1 MLNLLTEVTENAEQ
15 VTETTKTFADQWQ
28 TFVDTLNNNVGVVIA
43 ISVCALLIAGTV
55 YALITNLKKK
65 KKR

>member
-1 MLNLLTEVTENAEQ
+1 MNLLTEAVENTEQ
-15 VTETTKTFADQWQ
+15 VTETAKTLADHWQ
-28 TFVDTLNNNVGVVIA
+28 TFVDKLNNNVGVVIA
-43 ISVCALLIAGTV
+43 ISVCAVLIAGTV